1 MRILIK
7 GGHVIDP
14 ANDIDKVQDLYIA
27 DGKILARGRKP
38 QDFEADRVIDAAGL
52 VVCPGLVDMRARLR
66 EPGQE
71 NKATIASETKAA
83 VKGGVTTLCCPP
95 DTDPVIDTPAV
106 VELIHRRALEAGFAK
121 VVPLGALT
129 YRLRGEQLAEMFALK
144 QAGCAGVGNALRPVD
159 PKILRRAME
168 YAASQG
174 LTVYIHPEDSA
185 LSQNGCAHEGVV
197 SVRLGLPGIPETAET
212 VAVAQAL
219 QLIDLTGVNAHFC
232 QLSSAAA
239 ARMVAR
245 AQYDGAPI
253 TVDVTAH
260 QLFLTEMDLGFFNA
274 QCHVRPPLRT
284 QRDRDGLREA
294 LANGTISAICSDHQP
309 HDTDAKLA
317 PFPATE
323 PGISAIETLLPL
335 TLRLVDEGLLTLADA
350 ISRVTFFPANILEIN
365 AGTLDNGASAD
376 VCIFH
381 PHYTRRYEEHHIV
394 SAGKNT
400 PFLGWNFKGFVTHT
414 LLDGQ
419 IVHEVDEATLQ
430 QVISQGAY
438 EAEQAQT
445 AAISAAVAVEADE
458 TDQRE
463 DDYTDETTYDDSY
476 HKSYLTED
484 ISTEDELLEQ
494 MPPLSAEDEREKQP
508 ELRQESKS
516 KPTMETPE
524 LTPEPIPEPMRE
536 LIPEQR
542 QTTSQSAPPK
552 SKEKKKA
559 EKKSVAAEPK
569 SERADETSRGTE
581 ILAEKSPAPKNDT
594 YRPAYSQLKVP
605 HKKFA
610 PLSDQVVKNK
620 THTAPD
626 TGEKSPISSKTQTG
640 KDDD

>member
-7 GGHVIDP
+7 GGHVVDP
-14 ANDIDKVQDLYIA
+14 ANDIDKVQDIYIA
-27 DGKILARGRKP
+27 DGKILSRGRKP
-38 QDFEADRVIDAAGL
+38 QDFHADRVIDAAGL
-52 VVCPGLVDMRARLR
+52 VVCPGLVDLRARLR

-83 VKGGVTTLCCPP
+83 AKGGVTTLCCPP

-106 VELIHRRALEAGFAK
+106 VELIHRRALEAGFAN

-129 YRLRGEQLAEMFALK
+129 YRLRGEKLAEMSALK
-144 QAGCAGVGNALRPVD
+144 RAGCVGVSNALQPVD

-174 LTVYIHPEDSA
+174 LTVYLHPEDSA

-197 SVRLGLPGIPETAET
+197 SVRLGLPGVPETAET

-219 QLIDLTGVNAHFC
+219 QLIDLTGVHAHFC

-239 ARMVAR
+239 ARMIAR

-253 TVDVTAH
+253 TADVTAH
-260 QLFLTEMDLGFFNA
+260 QLFLTEMDIGFFNA

-294 LANGTISAICSDHQP
+294 LVNGTISAISSDHQP

-335 TLRLVDEGLLTLADA
+335 TLRLVDEGLLTLSDA
-350 ISRVTFFPANILEIN
+350 ISRVTFFPANILDIN

-376 VCIFH
+376 ICIFH
-381 PHYTRRYEEHHIV
+381 PHYSWRYDEQHIV

-400 PFLGWNFKGFVTHT
+400 PFLGWHLKGFVTHT
-414 LLDGQ
+414 LLDGN
-419 IVHEVDEATLQ
+419 IVHEVDAATLQ
-430 QVISQGAY
+430 EVMERGAY
-438 EAEQAQT
+438 EAEQAQAT
-445 AAISAAVAVEADE
+445 THGVSAAIE
-458 TDQRE
+458 TDDSDLA
-463 DDYTDETTYDDSY
+463 DDDDAYLMDDAGDEQ
-476 HKSYLTED
+476 EW
-484 ISTEDELLEQ
+484 LEE
-494 MPPLSAEDEREKQP
+494 PPLVTDNAPATPPPDTRHEASQ
-508 ELRQESKS
+508 
-516 KPTMETPE
+516 KPKP
-524 LTPEPIPEPMRE
+524 RD
-536 LIPEQR
+536 
-542 QTTSQSAPPK
+542 
-552 SKEKKKA
+552 KKKA
-559 EKKSVAAEPK
+559 DKTFPDAPLESSLSGNAVPEKPLDEPL
-569 SERADETSRGTE
+569 AD
-581 ILAEKSPAPKNDT
+581 KSPTTETDA
-594 YRPAYSQLKVP
+594 YRPAFSSFTVP

-610 PLSDQVVKNK
+610 PLSDQVLKNQTDSALTDDK
-620 THTAPD
+620 TEPVNSA
-626 TGEKSPISSKTQTG
+626 TQTG

>member
-7 GGHVIDP
+7 GGHVVDP

-27 DGKILARGRKP
+27 DGKILSRGRKP
-38 QDFEADRVIDAAGL
+38 QDFQADRIIDAAGL

-83 VKGGVTTLCCPP
+83 AKGGVTTLSCPP

-106 VELIHRRALEAGFAK
+106 VELIHRRAAEAGLAK

-144 QAGCAGVGNALRPVD
+144 QAGCAGVSNALRPVD

-174 LTVYIHPEDSA
+174 LTVYIHPEDPA
-185 LSQNGCAHEGVV
+185 LSQNGCAHEGIV
-197 SVRLGLPGIPETAET
+197 SVRLGLPGVPETAET

-260 QLFLTEMDLGFFNA
+260 HLFLTEIDLGFFNA

-294 LANGTISAICSDHQP
+294 LVNGTISAICSDHQP

-317 PFPATE
+317 PFPDTE
-323 PGISAIETLLPL
+323 PGISGVETLLPL

-350 ISRVTFFPANILEIN
+350 ISRVTFFPANILELN

-376 VCIFH
+376 ICIFH
-381 PHYTRRYEEHHIV
+381 PHYSWRYEAQHIA

-400 PFLGWNFKGFVTHT
+400 PFLGWNLRGFVTHT
-414 LLDGQ
+414 LLDGN
-419 IVHEVDEATLQ
+419 IVHEVDEATFQ
-430 QVISQGAY
+430 QVITQGAY
-438 EAEQAQT
+438 EAEQAPAT
-445 AAISAAVAVEADE
+445 TISAGVAVEPDE
-458 TDQRE
+458 TDRAEDNFVYQME
-463 DDYTDETTYDDSY
+463 DDGFE
-476 HKSYLTED
+476 E
-484 ISTEDELLEQ
+484 ELLEEL
-494 MPPLSAEDEREKQP
+494 PSLSGREEK
-508 ELRQESKS
+508 
-516 KPTMETPE
+516 
-524 LTPEPIPEPMRE
+524 PEPPTR
-536 LIPEQR
+536 
-542 QTTSQSAPPK
+542 QSAPPNP
-552 SKEKKKA
+552 KEKKTT
-559 EKKSVAAEPK
+559 EKKSGGAELEPELSSSGRAAETRGGAIPIADK
-569 SERADETSRGTE
+569 SAAVESDA
-581 ILAEKSPAPKNDT
+581 
-594 YRPAYSQLKVP
+594 YRPAFSQFKVP

-620 THTAPD
+620 TDSAPATD
-626 TGEKSPISSKTQTG
+626 KKQPISSTTQPG
-640 KDDD
+640 KEDD